1 MCSSAVH
8 RIEHGDGLQA
18 RPRLCCELA
27 AGSAPTGPFTA
38 VGLLRVSVQKTD
50 PHSHRRDRRCAAHS
64 DPAGRKVIDISCK
77 STIVA
82 VMPKAV
88 QFDSY
93 GGVGVLEVRDVPRPV
108 PEAGEV
114 LVEVRAAGI
123 NPSEAVIRSGA
134 LAEQFPAT
142 FPSGQGSD
150 LAGVVA
156 ELGSG
161 VSDFAVGD
169 EVIGFSMRRSS
180 HAEYVTVPA
189 NQLTAKPSEVSWEV
203 AGSLFVAGATAYAAV
218 RAVRLEP
225 GETVAIAGAAG
236 GVGSIAVQLA
246 RRAGATVL
254 GIAGPSNDAWLADHG
269 AVPVNYGDDLPARL
283 RAAAPSGHIDPLV
296 DFFGGGYVA
305 MAVEDLKVPRDRVD
319 TITDFAAVERFGV
332 LSVGGADAATAAV
345 VAELADLVARGE
357 LEVPIAAVFA
367 LDDVR
372 DAFREVELRHTRG
385 KLVLRP

>member
-1 MCSSAVH
+1 MT
-8 RIEHGDGLQA
+8 R
-18 RPRLCCELA
+18 
-27 AGSAPTGPFTA
+27 
-38 VGLLRVSVQKTD
+38 
-50 PHSHRRDRRCAAHS
+50 
-64 DPAGRKVIDISCK
+64 
-77 STIVA
+77 
-82 VMPKAV
+82 AV

-93 GGVGVLEVRDVPRPV
+93 GGIDVLEVRAVPRPV
-108 PEAGEV
+108 PGAGEV

-123 NPSEAVIRSGA
+123 NISEAVIRSGA
-134 LAEQFPAT
+134 LADQFPAT

-161 VSDFAVGD
+161 VGGFAVGE

-180 HAEYVTVPA
+180 HAEFVTVPA
-189 NQLTAKPSEVSWEV
+189 NQLTPRPAAVPWEV

-218 RAVRLEP
+218 RAVHLVP
-225 GETVAIAGAAG
+225 GDTVAIAGAAG

-254 GIAGPSNDAWLADHG
+254 GIAGPANDAWLADRG
-269 AVPVNYGDDLPARL
+269 VVPVNYGDDLPARL
-283 RAAAPSGHIDPLV
+283 RASARSGQVDALL

-305 MAVEDLKVPRDRVD
+305 MAVEDLGVPRDRVN
-319 TITDFAAVERFGV
+319 TIADFEAVGRFGV
-332 LSVGGADAATAAV
+332 QSVGGADAATAAV
-345 VAELADLVARGE
+345 LAEMADLVARGE
-357 LEVPIAAVFA
+357 LEVPIAGVFA

-372 DAFREVELRHTRG
+372 DAYLELELRHTRG

>member
-1 MCSSAVH
+1 
-8 RIEHGDGLQA
+8 
-18 RPRLCCELA
+18 
-27 AGSAPTGPFTA
+27 
-38 VGLLRVSVQKTD
+38 
-50 PHSHRRDRRCAAHS
+50 
-64 DPAGRKVIDISCK
+64 
-77 STIVA
+77 
-82 VMPKAV
+82 MPKAV

-93 GGVGVLEVRDVPRPV
+93 GGIDVLEVRDVPRPV
-108 PEAGEV
+108 PGAGEV

-123 NPSEAVIRSGA
+123 NISEAAIRAGGV
-134 LAEQFPAT
+134 QDMFPST

-156 ELGSG
+156 ELGSD
-161 VSDFAVGD
+161 VTVFAVGD
-169 EVIGFSMRRSS
+169 EVLGFSNQRSS

-189 NQLTAKPSEVSWEV
+189 NQLTPKPSEVSWEV
-203 AGSLFVAGATAYAAV
+203 AGSLFVAGATAYGAV
-218 RAVRLEP
+218 RAMRLQP
-225 GETVAIAGAAG
+225 GDTVAIAGAAG

-283 RAAAPSGHIDPLV
+283 RAAAPSGHIDALL

-332 LSVGGADAATAAV
+332 LSAGGADAATAAV
-345 VAELADLVARGE
+345 VAKLADLVARGE
-357 LEVPIAAVFA
+357 LEVPIAGVFA

-372 DAFREVELRHTRG
+372 DAYRELEKRHTRG
-385 KLVLRP
+385 KVVLRP

>member
-1 MCSSAVH
+1 M
-8 RIEHGDGLQA
+8 
-18 RPRLCCELA
+18 
-27 AGSAPTGPFTA
+27 
-38 VGLLRVSVQKTD
+38 
-50 PHSHRRDRRCAAHS
+50 
-64 DPAGRKVIDISCK
+64 
-77 STIVA
+77 
-82 VMPKAV
+82 

-93 GGVGVLEVRDVPRPV
+93 DAVDVLEVRDVPRPV
-108 PEAGEV
+108 PEADEV

-134 LAEQFPAT
+134 VADQFPAT

-156 ELGSG
+156 EFGSR

-180 HAEYVTVPA
+180 HAEYAAVPA
-189 NQLTAKPSEVSWEV
+189 NQLTAKPSAVSWEV

-218 RAVRLEP
+218 RAVRLVP

-283 RAAAPSGHIDPLV
+283 RAAAPSGHIDAVL
-296 DFFGGGYVA
+296 DSFGSGYVA

-319 TITDFAAVERFGV
+319 TIADFAAVDRFGV
-332 LSVGGADAATAAV
+332 RRRRS
-345 VAELADLVARGE
+345 ART
-357 LEVPIAAVFA
+357 PFA
-367 LDDVR
+367 M
-372 DAFREVELRHTRG
+372 
-385 KLVLRP
+385 

>member
-1 MCSSAVH
+1 MA
-8 RIEHGDGLQA
+8 
-18 RPRLCCELA
+18 
-27 AGSAPTGPFTA
+27 
-38 VGLLRVSVQKTD
+38 
-50 PHSHRRDRRCAAHS
+50 
-64 DPAGRKVIDISCK
+64 
-77 STIVA
+77 
-82 VMPKAV
+82 KAV

-93 GGVGVLEVRDVPRPV
+93 GGLDVLEVRDVPRPV
-108 PEAGEV
+108 PGAGEV

-123 NPSEAVIRSGA
+123 NISEAAIRAGA
-134 LAEQFPAT
+134 VRDMFPAT

-156 ELGSG
+156 ELGSDVTG
-161 VSDFAVGD
+161 FAVGD
-169 EVIGFSMRRSS
+169 EVIGFSNLRSS

-218 RAVRLEP
+218 RAMRLVP
-225 GETVAIAGAAG
+225 GDTVAIAGAAG

-254 GIAGPSNDAWLADHG
+254 GIAGPSNDAWLAEHG

-283 RAAAPSGHIDPLV
+283 RAASPSGRVDALL

-305 MAVEDLKVPRDRVD
+305 MAVEDLRVPRERVD
-319 TITDFAAVERFGV
+319 TIADFDAVERFGV
-332 LSVGGADAATAAV
+332 QSVGGADAATAAV
-345 VAELADLVARGE
+345 VAELADLVAGGE
-357 LEVPIAAVFA
+357 LDVPIAGVFA

-372 DAFREVELRHTRG
+372 DAYRELERRHTRG

>member
-1 MCSSAVH
+1 M
-8 RIEHGDGLQA
+8 
-18 RPRLCCELA
+18 
-27 AGSAPTGPFTA
+27 T
-38 VGLLRVSVQKTD
+38 
-50 PHSHRRDRRCAAHS
+50 
-64 DPAGRKVIDISCK
+64 
-77 STIVA
+77 
-82 VMPKAV
+82 KAV

-93 GGVGVLEVRDVPRPV
+93 GGIDVLEVRDVPRPV
-108 PEAGEV
+108 PGAGEV

-123 NPSEAVIRSGA
+123 NISEAAIRAGA
-134 LAEQFPAT
+134 VHDLFPAT

-150 LAGVVA
+150 LAGVVT

-161 VSDFAVGD
+161 VSGFAVGD

-189 NQLTAKPSEVSWEV
+189 NQVAPRPAAVPWEV

-218 RAVRLEP
+218 RAVRLQP
-225 GETVAIAGAAG
+225 GDTVAIAGAVG

-254 GIAGPSNDAWLADHG
+254 GIAGPSNDAWLVEHG

-283 RAAAPSGHIDPLV
+283 RAAAQSGRIDALL

-305 MAVEDLKVPRDRVD
+305 MAVEDLAVPRDRVD
-319 TITDFAAVERFGV
+319 TITDFDAVERFGV
-332 LSVGGADAATAAV
+332 LSAGGADAATAAV
-345 VAELADLVARGE
+345 VTELANLVARGE
-357 LEVPIAAVFA
+357 LDVPIAGVFA

-372 DAFREVELRHTRG
+372 DAYRELEMRHTRG